1 MAGSFVL
8 PLLAV
13 CSFDPNVKDPAAE
26 HSNNKDQQD
35 KWNWSMVPKI
45 FKRPMYVVA
54 TMVTFLQVMGG
65 LVSYVHL
72 VS

>member
-26 HSNNKDQQD
+26 HSNNEDQQD

-54 TMVTFLQVMGG
+54 VVVLTLQAMTAF
-65 LVSYVHL
+65 VSFVHL